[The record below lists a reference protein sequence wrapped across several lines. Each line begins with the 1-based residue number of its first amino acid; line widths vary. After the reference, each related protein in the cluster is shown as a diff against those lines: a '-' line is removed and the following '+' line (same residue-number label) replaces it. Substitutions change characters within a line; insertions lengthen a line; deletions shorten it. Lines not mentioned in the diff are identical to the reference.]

1 MILSKIK
8 RPRPRMR
15 VSNDVVLAL
24 WYALIAA
31 ASAAVW
37 IILAVLST

>member
-1 MILSKIK
+1 MMILSKIK
-8 RPRPRMR
+8 RPRMR